1 MRTVVLLSLAM
12 LPLAACATRPEPIAL
27 TTAPPPVPIPL
38 RSLATLG
45 MPVPA
50 RLPDGGYATPSHG
63 LTGAA
68 AVWHLRAAL
77 NVAALACRGP
87 EQAVL
92 VASYNA
98 MLTARKATLA
108 SAQTTY
114 AAQYQRAGGDWRDRY
129 DDAMTRVYNFYSQA
143 PARDG
148 FCAAAQTV
156 LADAATTRPESIVS
170 FAESRLRV
178 LEQPFIDLYRAHDA
192 SLPAPTPPAPTPPA
206 PKPVVIASVER
217 RVHVT
222 AAPTPPRP
230 RLQLDPAVFVE
241 P

>member
-27 TTAPPPVPIPL
+27 TTAPPPVPVAPV
-38 RSLATLG
+38 RALATLG

-87 EQAVL
+87 EQTGLIAG
-92 VASYNA
+92 YNA
-98 MLTARKATLA
+98 LLTARKVTLA
-108 SAQTTY
+108 NAQTAY

-156 LADAATTRPESIVS
+156 LADAATTPPESIEP
-170 FAESRLRV
+170 FARDRLRV

-192 SLPAPTPPAPTPPA
+192 SLPAPTQ
-206 PKPVVIASVER
+206 PVVIAAVER
-217 RVHVT
+217 RTYVT
-222 AAPTPPRP
+222 VAPTRPRP
-230 RLQLDPAVFVE
+230 RLQLDPGVFVE

>member
-1 MRTVVLLSLAM
+1 MRRSVLLSLTM
-12 LPLAACATRPEPIAL
+12 LPLAACATRPAPIAL
-27 TTAPPPVPIPL
+27 TTALPPVPVAPV
-38 RSLATLG
+38 RALATLG

-50 RLPDGGYATPSHG
+50 RLPGGGYATPSHG

-87 EQAVL
+87 EQTRL
-92 VASYNA
+92 VAGYNA

-108 SAQTTY
+108 SAQTAY

-156 LADAATTRPESIVS
+156 LADAASTRPESIET

-192 SLPAPTPPAPTPPA
+192 SLPAPTPPAPI
-206 PKPVVIASVER
+206 PVVIASVER
-217 RVHVT
+217 RAYATV
-222 AAPTPPRP
+222 APSPPRP